1 MKVKLA
7 YRRQD
12 GTESDVIVTAD
23 ARSTIAEVATTIE
36 RVDPIGF
43 APAQQHGSRTLAALL
58 PGQTDPVVLPP
69 DAPLGEAWIGSGA
82 VVQVVDTAAA
92 SRSRMR
98 SGPVRAVVRVVAG
111 PGAGRT
117 EELRAGSYVVGRATD
132 SDLVLADAL
141 VSKRH
146 ARIEV
151 GAEIE
156 VVDLGSANGIE
167 VDGTPVPRLHVA
179 EPVQV
184 TLGDTVLRIEPRA
197 VAGELSGIVAKAGPV
212 PFVRSPRVEPRYQ
225 GVEFA
230 APDVPREQ
238 DKPPFNPF
246 MLVAPVLM
254 GGGMF
259 LLTQNPMSLMFVFMS
274 PIMMLGNFLNQRR
287 GSKSKRKRAVARFES
302 LLEGLRDELAKESV
316 VERRAR
322 LQESVATPLALAE
335 AQRRGPLLW
344 TRRPEHWS
352 FLNVRFG
359 IATMPTRCTITQPS
373 RGELIVEY
381 QEALDELVARH
392 RDVEGVPVIENLHDA
407 GSVGLAGPP
416 ADVEGSLNALLVQL
430 TALHSPAELVT
441 CALVP
446 PTWSEKLQWLKWL
459 PHTSSAHSP
468 IEGSHLADSSSS
480 ASVLLSQLEELVA
493 ARLQRAQQR
502 GAVRADDGALDRGA
516 TVGVRDLSGTQSP
529 IPAVVV
535 VVAVGVDVDTAR
547 LAQLSELGPDA
558 GVFPV
563 WVAREVPELPAAC
576 RTFIAFDESGA
587 ASVSYV
593 RLGRVVPGVQVE
605 RVEADAAL
613 SYGRRMS
620 PVFDAGAVVEDS
632 SDLPR
637 SISLVSLLGA
647 DMFSDPA
654 TVIDRWREN
663 SSLVPPLAPGEV
675 PKGRR
680 KAGPLRA
687 IVGSAGVD
695 PLHLDLR
702 SQGPHALVGGTTG
715 AGKSEF
721 LQAWVLGLAAEYSP
735 QRVTF
740 LFVDYKGGSAFA
752 DCVQLPH
759 CVGLVTDLSP
769 HLVRR
774 ALTSLRA
781 ELHYRERLFNRK
793 KAKDLLELEKRGDP
807 DAPPALVLVFDEFAA
822 LVGDVPEFVDGVVDI
837 AQRGRSL
844 GIHLVMAT
852 QRPAGVIK
860 DNLRANTNLRV
871 ALRMADES
879 DSSDVI
885 GVPDAA
891 TFDPSIPGR
900 GVVKSGPG
908 RLHPFQ
914 SAYAGGWTSAEPTRA
929 GVEVAHLRFGAEVR
943 WEEPAADDG
952 PPAHEEDLGPT
963 DQQRLVRT
971 IRLAARQAG
980 LAPARRPWLAEL
992 APVYDLTKLHQ
1003 RTDAE
1008 LVIGVSDRPEH
1019 QEQVSVYF
1027 RPDTDGHLAVYGTGG
1042 AGKSVTLRTLAAAA
1056 GITPR
1061 GGPVHVY
1068 GLDFAAGGLRMLS
1081 ELPHVGAVIPGDDT
1095 DRVVRLFRMLRE
1107 ELDRRAPLFAEASA
1121 ASITEYRAQAGQPDL
1136 PRILVLLD
1144 GYPAFRDDFEVGPG
1158 RSQWYDVFREVLA
1171 EGRQLGIHVALSA
1184 DRPGSV
1190 ATSVRAAV
1198 QRNVI
1203 LRLADDSYRILDEPD
1218 DVLTSTSPPGRA
1230 VMGGLETQVA
1240 VVGGLASVAEQ
1251 AVATRELGAAMLRA
1265 GVRPAAAIATLPT
1278 EYPAS
1283 QLPDSVGGLPVLGLS
1298 DVDLGPVG
1306 FDPDGVLLL
1315 AGPPGSGRTNAAAA
1329 LALALR
1335 RAGQDV
1341 RCYLVADARS
1351 ALAAA
1356 GGWTDVATSTEQIA
1370 ALAQNLLAA
1379 VEDEE
1384 TEGRIVVVV
1393 ENIND
1398 YLQGPADKPLV
1409 DLIKA
1414 VKRSTHTL
1422 VADADTASWGP
1433 TWPLLGE
1440 VKAAR
1445 RGLLLQPDA
1454 SEGEILLKTA
1464 LPRVQRSE
1472 LPPGRGFFVARGKF
1486 VRVQLPWVLGEG
1498 P

>member
-1 MKVKLA
+1 MRVKLT
-7 YRRQD
+7 YRRAD
-12 GTESDVIVTAD
+12 GSSSDIVVTAD
-23 ARSTIAEVATTIE
+23 ARSTIAELAQTIE
-36 RVDPIGF
+36 RVDPVGF
-43 APAQQHGSRTLAALL
+43 APTVPSGSRTLAALL
-58 PGQTDPVVLPP
+58 PGQTEPVVLPP

-82 VVQVVDTAAA
+82 VVQVVDKAAA
-92 SRSRMR
+92 SRPDMR
-98 SGPVRAVVRVVAG
+98 SGPVRAVVRVVSG
-111 PGAGRT
+111 PGAGRAID
-117 EELRAGSYVVGRATD
+117 LHAGSYVVGRAAD
-132 SDLVLADAL
+132 SDIVLEDPL

-151 GAEIE
+151 GEEIE
-156 VVDLGSANGIE
+156 LVDLGSANGIE
-167 VDGTPVPRLHVA
+167 VDGGAVTRVHVH
-179 EPVQV
+179 EPLQL
-184 TLGDTVLRIEPRA
+184 TLGDTSLRIEPRA
-197 VAGELSGIVAKAGPV
+197 VAVQTGLVAKAGPV

-230 APDVPREQ
+230 PPDVPVEQ

-246 MLVAPVLM
+246 MLIAPVLM

-259 LLTQNPMSLMFVFMS
+259 MLTQNPMSLMFVVMS
-274 PIMMLGNFLNQRR
+274 PVMMMGNFLNQRR
-287 GSKSKRKRAVARFES
+287 GAKFKRKRAVARFES
-302 LLEGLRDELAKESV
+302 HLAGLREELAKEAV

-335 AQRRGPLLW
+335 ANRRGPLLW

-359 IATMPTRCTITQPS
+359 IATMPTRCTISQPS
-373 RGELIVEY
+373 RGELVAEY
-381 QEALDELVARH
+381 QQALDELVSKH
-392 RDVEGVPVIENLHDA
+392 VDVEGVPVIENLHDA
-407 GSVGLAGPP
+407 GSVGVAGPP
-416 ADVEGSLNALLVQL
+416 EIAEGSLAAVLVQL

-446 PTWSEKLQWLKWL
+446 PTWSERLQWLKWL
-459 PHTSSAHSP
+459 PHSSSAHSP
-468 IEGSHLADSSSS
+468 LEGPHLADSASS
-480 ASVLLSQLEELVA
+480 ASVLLAQLEELVA
-493 ARLQRAQQR
+493 ARLQKAQQR
-502 GAVRADDGALDRGA
+502 GAVRAQDGALDRGA
-516 TVGVRDLSGTQSP
+516 TVGVRDVGGYKAP

-535 VVAVGVDVDTAR
+535 VIAAGVDLDTAR
-547 LAQLSELGPDA
+547 LAQLTELGADA
-558 GVFPV
+558 GVFPI
-563 WVAREVPELPAAC
+563 WVAPDVADLPAAC
-576 RTFIAFDESGA
+576 RTFLSFDEAGRA
-587 ASVSYV
+587 TVSYV
-593 RLGRVVPGVQVE
+593 RLGRVVEDVQVE
-605 RVEADAAL
+605 QVDSETSLAFA
-613 SYGRRMS
+613 RRLS

-637 SISLVSLLGA
+637 SISLVTLLGH

-654 TVIDRWREN
+654 AVVDRWREN
-663 SSLVPPLAPGEV
+663 SSLVAPLEPGQAPR
-675 PKGRR
+675 GRR

-752 DCVQLPH
+752 ECVNLPH

-807 DAPPALVLVFDEFAA
+807 EAPPALVLVFDEFAA
-822 LVGDVPEFVDGVVDI
+822 LVSDVPEFVDGVVDI

-879 DSSDVI
+879 DSTDVI

-891 TFDPSIPGR
+891 AFDPSIPGR

-914 SAYAGGWTSAEPTRA
+914 SAYAGGWTSAAPSRA

-943 WEEPAADDG
+943 WEEPVDEDAA
-952 PPAHEEDLGPT
+952 PAPEEDLGPN

-971 IRLAARQAG
+971 IRLASRQAG
-980 LAPARRPWLAEL
+980 LAPPRRPWLPEL
-992 APVYDLTKLHQ
+992 APLYDLTKLRQ

-1008 LVIGVSDRPEH
+1008 LLLGVSDHPAH
-1019 QEQVSVYF
+1019 QEQIPVYF

-1042 AGKSVTLRTLAAAA
+1042 TGKSTTLRTLAAAA

-1068 GLDFAAGGLRMLS
+1068 GLDFAAGGLRML
-1081 ELPHVGAVIPGDDT
+1081 EDLPHVGAVIPGDDV
-1095 DRVVRLFRMLRE
+1095 DRVVRLFRTLRE

-1121 ASITEYRAQAGQPDL
+1121 ASITEYRELANAPEL
-1136 PRILVLLD
+1136 ARILVLLD
-1144 GYPAFRDDFEVGPG
+1144 GFPAFRDDFEVGPG
-1158 RSQWYDVFREVLA
+1158 RSQWYEVFRDVLA
-1171 EGRQLGIHVALSA
+1171 EGRQLGIHVALTA

-1190 ATSVRAAV
+1190 STSVRSAV
-1198 QRNVI
+1198 QRNVL
-1203 LRLADDSYRILDEPD
+1203 LRLADDSYRVLDEPD
-1218 DVLTSTSPPGRA
+1218 DVLSAGSPPGRA
-1230 VMGGLETQVA
+1230 VMGGLETQIA

-1251 AVATRELGAAMLRA
+1251 ARATKELGAAMLRA
-1265 GVRPAAAIATLPT
+1265 GVRPAPVVGSLPT

-1283 QLPDSVGGLPVLGLS
+1283 QLPDSVDGLPVLGLS

-1335 RAGQDV
+1335 RAGTDV
-1341 RCYLVADARS
+1341 RCYLVADSRS
-1351 ALAAA
+1351 PLVAA
-1356 GGWTDVATSTEQIA
+1356 GGWTDVASGVEQVT
-1370 ALAQNLLAA
+1370 ALAQNLTAA
-1379 VEDEE
+1379 IEDEE

-1393 ENIND
+1393 ENLNE

-1414 VKRSTHTL
+1414 VKKSSHTL
-1422 VADADTASWGP
+1422 VADADTAAWGP
-1433 TWPLLGE
+1433 TWPLLAE
-1440 VKAAR
+1440 VKSAR

-1454 SEGEILLKTA
+1454 SEGEILLKTG

-1486 VRVQLPWVLGEG
+1486 VRVQLPLVLR
-1498 P
+1498 

>member
-1 MKVKLA
+1 MRIKLA
-7 YRRQD
+7 YVRAD
-12 GTESDVIVTAD
+12 GTRSDVVVTAD
-23 ARSTIAEVATTIE
+23 ARSTIAELAETIE
-36 RVDPIGF
+36 RLDPIGPPR
-43 APAQQHGSRTLAALL
+43 AGGGRTLAATL
-58 PGQTDPVVLPP
+58 PGQREPVVLPP
-69 DAPLGEAWIGSGA
+69 EAPLGEAWIGSGA
-82 VVQVVDTAAA
+82 EVQVVDVAAA
-92 SRSRMR
+92 SRSSMR
-98 SGPVRAVVRVVAG
+98 AGPVRAVLRIVAG
-111 PGAGRT
+111 PGAGT
-117 EELRAGSYVVGRATD
+117 TTELRAGSYVVGRAGD
-132 SDLVLADAL
+132 CDVVLPDPL

-146 ARIEV
+146 ARVEV

-156 VVDLGSANGIE
+156 VVDLGSANGVE
-167 VDGTPVPRLHVA
+167 VDGAAVPRLHVN
-179 EPVQV
+179 EPLQV
-184 TLGDTVLRIEPRA
+184 TLGDTVVRIEPQR
-197 VAGELSGIVAKAGPV
+197 VAGEMAGVVAKAGPV

-230 APDVPREQ
+230 APDVPREM

-246 MLVAPVLM
+246 MLVAPILM

-259 LLTQNPMSLMFVFMS
+259 MLTKNPMSLMFVVMS
-274 PIMMLGNFLNQRR
+274 PVMMLGNFLNQRR
-287 GSKSKRKRAVARFES
+287 GSKFKRKRAIARFENH
-302 LLEGLRDELAKESV
+302 LAGLRSELEKEV
-316 VERRAR
+316 VTERRAR

-335 AQRRGPLLW
+335 AHRRGPLLW

-359 IATMPTRCTITQPS
+359 IATMPTRCRIEQPS
-373 RGELIVEY
+373 RGELIAEY
-381 QEALDELVARH
+381 QEALDALVAQH

-407 GSVGLAGPP
+407 GSVGVAGPLP
-416 ADVEGSLNALLVQL
+416 EVERSLNALLVQL

-446 PTWSEKLQWLKWL
+446 PTWSEKLEWLKWL
-459 PHTSSAHSP
+459 PHSSSAHSP
-468 IEGSHLADSSSS
+468 VEGPHLADSSSS

-493 ARLQRAQQR
+493 ARLERARQR
-502 GAVRADDGALDRGA
+502 GAVRAEDGALDRGA
-516 TVGVRDLSGTQSP
+516 EVGVREVGGTPSP

-535 VVAVGVDVDTAR
+535 VVAVGVDVDLAR

-563 WVAREVPELPAAC
+563 WVGRTVQDLPAAC
-576 RTFIAFDESGA
+576 RTFLSFDDDGA

-593 RLGRVVPGVQVE
+593 RLGRVVPDVLVE
-605 RVEADAAL
+605 HVGPEEATAFA
-613 SYGRRMS
+613 RRMA

-637 SISLVSLLGA
+637 SISLVTLLGPET
-647 DMFSDPA
+647 FEDPSS
-654 TVIDRWREN
+654 VVDRWREN
-663 SSLVPPLAPGEV
+663 SSIVAPLAPGEA
-675 PKGRR
+675 PLGRR

-752 DCVQLPH
+752 DCVNLPH

-781 ELHYRERLFNRK
+781 ELHFRERLFNRK

-807 DAPPALVLVFDEFAA
+807 EAPPALILVFDEFAA
-822 LVGDVPEFVDGVVDI
+822 LVSDVPEFVDGVVDI

-844 GIHLVMAT
+844 GIHLIMAT

-891 TFDPSIPGR
+891 TFDPAIPGR

-908 RLHPFQ
+908 RLVPFQ
-914 SAYAGGWTSAEPTRA
+914 SAYAGGWTTSEPQRA

-943 WEEPAADDG
+943 WEEPAADDA
-952 PPAHEEDLGPT
+952 PATDEQDLGPT

-971 IRLAARQAG
+971 IRAAARTAG
-980 LAPARRPWLAEL
+980 IPAPRRPWLDEL
-992 APVYDLTKLHQ
+992 APVYDLTKLRQ

-1008 LVIGVSDRPEH
+1008 LVLGVSDRPEH
-1019 QEQVSVYF
+1019 QEQVPVYF

-1042 AGKSVTLRTLAAAA
+1042 TGKSVTLRTLAAAA

-1068 GLDFAAGGLRMLS
+1068 GLDFAAGGLRMLAD
-1081 ELPHVGAVIPGDDT
+1081 LPHVGAVIPGDDV
-1095 DRVVRLFRMLRE
+1095 DRVVRLMRMLRE
-1107 ELDRRAPLFAEASA
+1107 ELDRRAPMFAEASA
-1121 ASITEYRAQAGQPDL
+1121 ATITEYRAQGGQPDL

-1158 RSQWYDVFREVLA
+1158 RAQWYDVFRDVLT

-1198 QRNVI
+1198 QRNVL

-1240 VVGGLASVAEQ
+1240 VLGGLASVAEQ
-1251 AVATRELGAAMLRA
+1251 ARATKELAAAMARA
-1265 GVRPAAAIATLPT
+1265 GVQDAPPVGSLPA
-1278 EYPAS
+1278 EYPPHE
-1283 QLPDSVGGLPVLGLS
+1283 LPPAVGGLPVLGLS

-1306 FDPDGVLLL
+1306 FDPDGVLLV
-1315 AGPPGSGRTNAAAA
+1315 AGPPGSGRTNATAW
-1329 LALALR
+1329 LAHSIERSAE
-1335 RAGQDV
+1335 DV

-1351 ALAAA
+1351 TLAGALA
-1356 GGWTDVATSTEQIA
+1356 WTDVASTPEQITT
-1370 ALAQNLLAA
+1370 LAQNLAAA

-1384 TEGRIVVVV
+1384 TEGRVVVVV
-1393 ENIND
+1393 ENVNE

-1414 VKRSTHTL
+1414 VKKSRHTL
-1422 VADADTASWGP
+1422 VADADTAAWGP

-1440 VKAAR
+1440 IKAAR

-1464 LPRVQRSE
+1464 LPRVQRGE
-1472 LPPGRGFFVARGKF
+1472 LPPGRGFFVARGKS
-1486 VRVQLPWVLGEG
+1486 VKVQLPLLG
-1498 P
+1498 

>member
-1 MKVKLA
+1 MRVKLT
-7 YRRQD
+7 YRRGD
-12 GTESDVIVTAD
+12 ATASDVVVTAD
-23 ARSTIAEVATTIE
+23 ARSTIAEVAATIE

-43 APAQQHGSRTLAALL
+43 APAGPGNGRTLAALL
-58 PGQTDPVVLPP
+58 PGQTEPVVLPP

-82 VVQVVDTAAA
+82 LVQVVDNAAA
-92 SRSRMR
+92 SRPTMR
-98 SGPVRAVVRVVAG
+98 SGPVRAVVRVVSG
-111 PGAGRT
+111 PGAGKVT
-117 EELRAGSYVVGRATD
+117 ELRAGSYVVGRAAGC
-132 SDLVLADAL
+132 DLVLEDPL

-151 GAEIE
+151 GEEVE

-167 VDGTPVPRLHVA
+167 LDGGAVTRVHVG
-179 EPVQV
+179 EPVQL
-184 TLGDTVLRIEPRA
+184 TLGDTSVRIEPRS
-197 VAGELSGIVAKAGPV
+197 VEGETAGVVAKAGPV

-230 APDVPREQ
+230 APDVPVEQ

-259 LLTQNPMSLMFVFMS
+259 MITGNPMSLMFVFMS
-274 PIMMLGNFLNQRR
+274 PVMMLGNFLNQRR
-287 GSKSKRKRAVARFES
+287 GSKFKRKRAIARFEAH
-302 LLEGLRDELAKESV
+302 LEGLREELAKEVV

-322 LQESVATPLALAE
+322 LQESVATPLALTE

-359 IATMPTRCTITQPS
+359 LATMPTRCTISQPS
-373 RGELIVEY
+373 RGELVAEY
-381 QEALDELVARH
+381 QEALDELVSRH

-407 GSVGLAGPP
+407 GSVGLAGGPGH
-416 ADVEGSLNALLVQL
+416 VEGSLNAVLVQL

-459 PHTSSAHSP
+459 PHSSSAHSP
-468 IEGSHLADSSSS
+468 LEGPHLADSSSS
-480 ASVLLSQLEELVA
+480 AGVLLSQLEELVA
-493 ARLQRAQQR
+493 ARLQRRGAAQR
-502 GAVRADDGALDRGA
+502 GAVRAEDGALDRGA
-516 TVGVRDLSGTQSP
+516 NVGVRDIAGTQSP

-535 VVAVGVDVDTAR
+535 VVAVGIDVDTAR

-558 GVFPV
+558 GVFPI
-563 WVAREVPELPAAC
+563 WVGATVQDLPAAC
-576 RTFIAFDESGA
+576 RTFIAFDPAGRAE
-587 ASVSYV
+587 VSYV
-593 RLGRVVPGVQVE
+593 RLGRVVPDVQVE
-605 RVEADAAL
+605 TVDVDVAL
-613 SYGRRMS
+613 SYGRRMA
-620 PVFDAGAVVEDS
+620 PVFDAGAVIEDS

-637 SISLVSLLGA
+637 SISLVSLLGPE
-647 DMFSDPA
+647 MFDQPEA
-654 TVIDRWREN
+654 VVDRWREN
-663 SSLVPPLAPGEV
+663 ASIVEPLAVGEA
-675 PKGRR
+675 PRGRR
-680 KAGPLRA
+680 RAGGLRA
-687 IVGSAGVD
+687 IVGAAGVD
-695 PLHLDLR
+695 ALHLDLR
-702 SQGPHALVGGTTG
+702 AQGPHALVGGTTG

-781 ELHYRERLFNRK
+781 ELHHRERLFNRK

-822 LVGDVPEFVDGVVDI
+822 LVSDVPEFVDGVVDI

-871 ALRMADES
+871 ALRMADEQ
-879 DSSDVI
+879 DSTDVI

-891 TFDPSIPGR
+891 TFDPAIPGR

-943 WEEPAADDG
+943 WEEPATDG
-952 PPAHEEDLGPT
+952 APAEDLDLGPT
-963 DQQRLVRT
+963 DQQRLVRAIT
-971 IRLAARQAG
+971 GAARLAG
-980 LAPARRPWLAEL
+980 LAAPRRPWLAEL
-992 APVYDLTKLHQ
+992 APVYDLTKLRQ

-1008 LVIGVSDRPEH
+1008 LLIGVSDRPEH
-1019 QEQVSVYF
+1019 QEQVPVYF
-1027 RPDTDGHLAVYGTGG
+1027 RPDADGHLAVYGTGG
-1042 AGKSVTLRTLAAAA
+1042 TGKSTTLRTLAAAA

-1068 GLDFAAGGLRMLS
+1068 ALDFAAGGLRML
-1081 ELPHVGAVIPGDDT
+1081 EGLPHVGAVIPGDDV
-1095 DRVVRLFRMLRE
+1095 DRVVRLMRMLRG
-1107 ELDRRAPLFAEASA
+1107 ELDRRAPAFAEASA
-1121 ASITEYRAQAGQPDL
+1121 ASLTEYHAQGGDAAL
-1136 PRILVLLD
+1136 PRILLLLD
-1144 GYPAFRDDFEVGPG
+1144 GFPAFRDDFEVGAG
-1158 RSQWYDVFREVLA
+1158 RSQWYDVFRDVLN
-1171 EGRQLGIHVALSA
+1171 EGRQLGIHVALTA

-1190 ATSVRAAV
+1190 PTSVRSAV
-1198 QRNVI
+1198 QRNVL
-1203 LRLADDSYRILDEPD
+1203 LRLADDSYRLLDEPD
-1218 DVLTSTSPPGRA
+1218 DVLSPASPPGRA

-1240 VVGGLASVAEQ
+1240 VVGGLVSVAEQ
-1251 AVATRELGAAMLRA
+1251 ARATRELGAAMARA
-1265 GVRPAAAIATLPT
+1265 GVHPALPIGSLPA
-1278 EYPAS
+1278 EYPPS
-1283 QLPDSVGGLPVLGLS
+1283 DLPDTVDGRPVLGLS
-1298 DVDLGPVG
+1298 DVDLGPSG
-1306 FDPDGVLLL
+1306 FDPDGVMLL
-1315 AGPPGSGRTNAAAA
+1315 AGAPGSGRTNAAAA
-1329 LALALR
+1329 LVLALR
-1335 RAGQDV
+1335 RAEPGA

-1351 ALAAA
+1351 ALVGAQP
-1356 GGWTDVATSTEQIA
+1356 WTATASTPEEIT
-1370 ALAQNLLAA
+1370 ALAGNLAAA

-1393 ENIND
+1393 ESIND

-1409 DLIKA
+1409 ELIKA
-1414 VKRSTHTL
+1414 VKRSRHTL
-1422 VADADTASWGP
+1422 IADADTAAWGP

-1440 VKAAR
+1440 VKSAR
-1445 RGLLLQPDA
+1445 RGLLLQPDGGD
-1454 SEGEILLKTA
+1454 GEILLKTA

-1472 LPPGRGFFVARGKF
+1472 LPPGRGFFVSRGKF
-1486 VRVQLPWVLGEG
+1486 VRVQLPWVLA
-1498 P
+1498 

>member
-1 MKVKLA
+1 MRVKLT
-7 YRRQD
+7 YRRGD
-12 GTESDVIVTAD
+12 GTASDVVVTAD
-23 ARSTIAEVATTIE
+23 ARSTIAEVAATIE

-43 APAQQHGSRTLAALL
+43 APTDQGGGRTLAALL
-58 PGQTDPVVLPP
+58 PGQTEPVVLPP

-82 VVQVVDTAAA
+82 LVQVVDKSAA
-92 SRSRMR
+92 SRPAMR
-98 SGPVRAVVRVVAG
+98 SGPVRAVVRIVSG
-111 PGAGRT
+111 PGAGRL
-117 EELRAGSYVVGRATD
+117 EELHAGSYVVGRAAD
-132 SDLVLADAL
+132 SDLVLEDPL

-151 GAEIE
+151 GEEIE

-167 VDGTPVPRLHVA
+167 VDGAPVTRLHVG
-179 EPVQV
+179 EPVQL
-184 TLGDTVLRIEPRA
+184 TLGDTSLRVEPRA
-197 VAGELSGIVAKAGPV
+197 VAGQTAGLVAKAGPV

-230 APDVPREQ
+230 PPDVPVEQ

-259 LLTQNPMSLMFVFMS
+259 LVTGNPMSLMFIFMS
-274 PIMMLGNFLNQRR
+274 PIMMLGNFFNQRR
-287 GSKSKRKRAVARFES
+287 GSKAKRKRAVARFEAH
-302 LLEGLRDELAKESV
+302 LAGLREELAKEVV

-359 IATMPTRCTITQPS
+359 IATMPTRCTISQPS
-373 RGELIVEY
+373 RGELIAEY
-381 QEALDELVARH
+381 QEALDELVAKH

-407 GSVGLAGPP
+407 GSVGLAGG
-416 ADVEGSLNALLVQL
+416 AAHVEGSLAAVLVQL

-446 PTWSEKLQWLKWL
+446 PTWSERLQWLKWL
-459 PHTSSAHSP
+459 PHSSSAHSP
-468 IEGSHLADSSSS
+468 LAGPHLADSASSS
-480 ASVLLSQLEELVA
+480 GLLLSQLEELVT

-502 GAVRADDGALDRGA
+502 GAVRAEDGALDRGA
-516 TVGVRDLSGTQSP
+516 TVGVRDTAGTTSP

-558 GVFPV
+558 GVFPI
-563 WVAREVPELPAAC
+563 WVAPEVADLPAAC
-576 RTFIAFDESGA
+576 RTFISFEPDGRA
-587 ASVSYV
+587 AVSYV
-593 RLGRVVPGVQVE
+593 RLGRVVPDVQVE
-605 RVEADAAL
+605 TVDPEVAL
-613 SYGRRMS
+613 AYARRMS

-637 SISLVSLLGA
+637 SISLVSLLGPE
-647 DMFSDPA
+647 MFAQPEA
-654 TVIDRWREN
+654 VVDRWREN
-663 SSLVPPLAPGEV
+663 ASLVEPLAEGQAPR
-675 PKGRR
+675 GRR
-680 KAGPLRA
+680 RAGSLRA

-822 LVGDVPEFVDGVVDI
+822 LVSDVPEFVDGVVDI

-879 DSSDVI
+879 DSTDVI
-885 GVPDAA
+885 GVRDAA

-929 GVEVAHLRFGAEVR
+929 GVQVAHLRFGAEVR
-943 WEEPAADDG
+943 WDEPAGDDVPG
-952 PPAHEEDLGPT
+952 ALEEDLGPT

-971 IRLAARQAG
+971 VRGASRQAG
-980 LAPARRPWLAEL
+980 LAAPRRPWLAEL
-992 APVYDLTKLHQ
+992 APVYDLTKLRQ

-1019 QEQVSVYF
+1019 QEQVPVYF

-1042 AGKSVTLRTLAAAA
+1042 AGKSAALRTLAAAA

-1068 GLDFAAGGLRMLS
+1068 GLDFAAGGLRMLAD
-1081 ELPHVGAVIPGDDT
+1081 LPHVGAVIPGDDV
-1095 DRVVRLFRMLRE
+1095 DRVVRLWRMLRE

-1121 ASITEYRAQAGQPDL
+1121 ASITEYRAQGGEPDL

-1144 GYPAFRDDFEVGPG
+1144 GYPGFRDDFEVGPG
-1158 RSQWYDVFREVLA
+1158 RSQWYDVFRDVLA

-1190 ATSVRAAV
+1190 PTSVRSAV
-1198 QRNVI
+1198 QRNVL

-1218 DVLTSTSPPGRA
+1218 DVLSAGSPPGRA

-1240 VVGGLASVAEQ
+1240 VVGGLPSVAEQ
-1251 AVATRELGAAMLRA
+1251 ASATRELGAAMLRA
-1265 GVRPAAAIATLPT
+1265 GVRPAREIGSLPV
-1278 EYPAS
+1278 EYPATD
-1283 QLPDSVGGLPVLGLS
+1283 LPDAVGGLPVLGLS
-1298 DVDLGPVG
+1298 DIDLGPVG

-1315 AGPPGSGRTNAAAA
+1315 AGAPGSGRTNAAAA
-1329 LALALR
+1329 LALAVR
-1335 RAGQDV
+1335 RAEPDV
-1341 RCYLVADARS
+1341 RCYLVAEARS
-1351 ALAAA
+1351 ALVGV
-1356 GGWTDVATSTEQIA
+1356 GGWTDVASTPEQVVT
-1370 ALAQNLLAA
+1370 LAQNLTAA
-1379 VEDEE
+1379 VEDEG

-1393 ENIND
+1393 ESIND

-1414 VKRSTHTL
+1414 IKRSSHTL
-1422 VADADTASWGP
+1422 VADGDTAAWGP

-1472 LPPGRGFFVARGKF
+1472 MPPGRGFFVARGKF
-1486 VRVQLPWVLGEG
+1486 VRVHLPWVL
-1498 P
+1498 PH